1 MSFQLRPG
9 TSSLLSAGTYSIT
22 MYELR
27 LIYYKLYADDKL
39 SLWQIKERHF
49 DEAQIEQIAVAIKH
63 ASMDIQQ
70 IPYDQRPSFSYDPSA
85 IDLSDYRVG
94 KPSQ

>member
-1 MSFQLRPG
+1 MSIQLRPG
-9 TSSLLSAGTYSIT
+9 TSSLLLAGTYSFT
-22 MYELR
+22 MDEVR
-27 LIYYKLYADDKL
+27 LIYRLYADDKL
-39 SLWQIKERHF
+39 SLWKIKETYF

-85 IDLSDYRVG
+85 IDLAEYRVG
-94 KPSQ
+94 NPSQ